1 MDMEMMMQFVA
12 YALGVVVAAS
22 MLFVGKQYLIPFL
35 KVKIGNEQYTE
46 LVNKIQDLM
55 LVAEQHYGPKTGA
68 QKKQFV
74 IDELKKMGVKF
85 DEAFVS
91 NMIDGF
97 MVVLENQNL
106 INTNKENE

>member
-1 MDMEMMMQFVA
+1 MDMEMMMQFFA
-12 YALGVVVAAS
+12 YALGIVMAAA

-35 KVKIGNEQYTE
+35 KVKIGNEQYDE
-46 LVNKIQDLM
+46 LVKKIKDLM

-85 DEAFVS
+85 DEAIVS

-106 INTNKENE
+106 VNVNKENE

>member
-1 MDMEMMMQFVA
+1 MDMEMMMQLFA
-12 YALGVVVAAS
+12 YALGIVLAAG
-22 MLFVGKQYLIPFL
+22 MLFVGYQYLIPFL
-35 KVKIGNEQYTE
+35 KAKIGNEQYDE
-46 LVNKIQDLM
+46 LVKKVHDLM
-55 LVAEQHYGPKTGA
+55 LIAEQHFGPKTGA

-106 INTNKENE
+106 VNTNKENE

>member
-1 MDMEMMMQFVA
+1 MDMEMMMQLFA
-12 YALGVVVAAS
+12 YALGIVLAAG

-35 KVKIGNEQYTE
+35 KVKIGNERYDE
-46 LVNKIQDLM
+46 LVKKIHDLM
-55 LVAEQHYGPKTGA
+55 IIAEQHYGPKTGA

-106 INTNKENE
+106 VNTNKENK

>member
-1 MDMEMMMQFVA
+1 MNIEMMMQFFA
-12 YALGVVVAAS
+12 YALGIVLAAG

-35 KVKIGNEQYTE
+35 KVKIGNEQYDE
-46 LVNKIQDLM
+46 LVKKVQDLM
-55 LVAEQHYGPKTGA
+55 LIAEKHYGPKTGA
-68 QKKQFV
+68 EKKQFV

-97 MVVLENQNL
+97 MVVLENENL
-106 INTNKENE
+106 INTNK

>member
-1 MDMEMMMQFVA
+1 MDMAMMMQFFA
-12 YALGVVVAAS
+12 YALGIVLAAS
-22 MLFVGKQYLIPFL
+22 MLFVGYQYLIPFL
-35 KVKIGNEQYTE
+35 KAKIGNEQYDE

-55 LVAEQHYGPKTGA
+55 LIAEKMYGPKTGA
-68 QKKQFV
+68 EKKQFV
-74 IDELKKMGVKF
+74 IDELKKMGVQF

-106 INTNKENE
+106 INVDK

>member
-1 MDMEMMMQFVA
+1 MDINMMMQFFA
-12 YALGVVVAAS
+12 YALGIVLAAG

-35 KVKIGNEQYTE
+35 RVKIGNEQYDE
-46 LVNKIQDLM
+46 LVKKIKDLM
-55 LVAEQHYGPKTGA
+55 VIAEQHYGPKTGA
-68 QKKQFV
+68 EKKQFV
-74 IDELKKMGVKF
+74 IDELKKMGIEF

-106 INTNKENE
+106 INVNE